1 MMGVRPVRIVSA
13 ANAQTFAYGDVAQR
27 GLGRHATI
35 GDADGDGAQDYI
47 VSGTTNTLAAMPAAS
62 GAVYSFSVRS
72 LVTGMGRLTLPSRVV
87 ETPAPMMGTV
97 PTDLTGMRVVAIPA
111 AMSAGAGLAVWHG
124 WRDTTLTQGGM
135 MIPQPFSGAIEYVAA
150 GVGDVAARWAM
161 AASRRTI
168 APSLQPSGDRAGSSV
183 LLGALS
189 AAGAVDSIVS
199 APFAHSPATMTARAA
214 QTASVG
220 AIEAYGSTART
231 ALARFA
237 KTAANGAQQPMIALD
252 FDGDGTQELAIAERG
267 DTVDS
272 RLADVPN
279 ECKVRGTS
287 AAMGDAGATSNPISV
302 GSRGIVHVYKLM
314 GGQFVERWRVI
325 SRGETVP
332 LVSGAPQGLRLNG
345 FGASI
350 SAADVDGDGKD
361 DLIVGRPGGVD
372 SNGADIVLGRANASS
387 TIAYVCNAGTDA
399 YNAPVGA
406 PTDTTFYGISVD
418 GVGDLNGDGCDEVA
432 IGVIRNAAATN
443 PSAAARAGF
452 LLVFGANTDGA
463 RAMPRACAFRT
474 AATMLVVPDDRN
486 LADNVAGDAATRD
499 NDVIDLTGLPG
510 TMGRVFAL
518 GMGDLDGDGAADIAY
533 RTADLAFGAFR
544 GPAVEVLSGRHL
556 SQCVT
561 GACPAA
567 LAHAFVRDG
576 NYRAIGVR
584 TLGAPYRLVAP
595 SLSPIVTRW
604 GSSIAIA
611 EVTGDAAAELF
622 VGSPDD
628 SAGGDFAGAVY
639 GFRGGAAA
647 FTQRA
652 LTDAPWL
659 LAVGDIRERG
669 DFGVATA
676 ALRSSGAGAF
686 LLVGSPLASRAGAG
700 GELGAGYRWSVE
712 VP

>member
-1 MMGVRPVRIVSA
+1 MVTVVETDSNCNLTARATVEIVGPFSVAPERATVMRGGMATFTAQNVIGPLRYEIYARPTGAGAMGSITNAGVFTAGNVDGEYQIV
-13 ANAQTFAYGDVAQR
+13 
-27 GLGRHATI
+27 AT
-35 GDADGDGAQDYI
+35 DDGAQKSARL
-47 VSGTTNTLAAMPAAS
+47 VVEVGTGAALRPMVAVLAVPSGGRVRIDLES
-62 GAVYSFSVRS
+62 GSGSYRYAVANMAR
-72 LVTGMGRLTLPSRVV
+72 GRVV
-87 ETPAPMMGTV
+87 EE
-97 PTDLTGMRVVAIPA
+97 
-111 AMSAGAGLAVWHG
+111 
-124 WRDTTLTQGGM
+124 GGRAY
-135 MIPQPFSGAIEYVAA
+135 F
-150 GVGDVAARWAM
+150 
-161 AASRRTI
+161 I

-231 ALARFA
+231 PLARFA

-325 SRGETVP
+325 SRGKTVP

-387 TIAYVCNAGTDA
+387 TIAYVCNAGKDA

-652 LTDAPWL
+652 QTDDPWL

-676 ALRSSGAGAF
+676 AMRSSGAGAF

-700 GELGAGYRWSVE
+700 GELGAGYRWSEE